1 MQSVFICSKSTKE
14 IPEQNVKFVNFGQMS
29 HIVPV
34 FPLLTLNKEM
44 LARKKPFVLLK
55 LKTEVRNP

>member
-1 MQSVFICSKSTKE
+1 M
-14 IPEQNVKFVNFGQMS
+14 PEQNVKFVNFGQMS